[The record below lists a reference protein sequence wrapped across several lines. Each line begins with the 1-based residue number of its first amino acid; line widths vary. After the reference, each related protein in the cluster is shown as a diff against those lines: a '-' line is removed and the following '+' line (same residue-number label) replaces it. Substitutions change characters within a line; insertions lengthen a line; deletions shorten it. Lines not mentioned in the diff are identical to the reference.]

1 MYPGPTIKDVGSRHL
16 CTMGQ
21 QLKIPGTVTFIHN
34 KSIDNHSAKNKKS
47 IDNLLKKKKSIDKIK
62 NK

>member
-1 MYPGPTIKDVGSRHL
+1 MYPGPTIIDVGSRHL

-34 KSIDNHSAKNKKS
+34 KSIDNHSAKNK
-47 IDNLLKKKKSIDKIK
+47 NLLTIFSKKKKTIDKIK

>member
-47 IDNLLKKKKSIDKIK
+47 IDNLLKKKKIYW
-62 NK
+62 